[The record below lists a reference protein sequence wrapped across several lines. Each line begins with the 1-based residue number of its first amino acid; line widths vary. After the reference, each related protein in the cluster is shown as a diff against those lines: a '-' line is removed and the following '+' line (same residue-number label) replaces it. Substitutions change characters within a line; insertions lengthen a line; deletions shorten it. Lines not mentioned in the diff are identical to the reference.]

1 MKKIIA
7 AFDGLKFSASTQQH
21 ALDLAANDSLLVGVF
36 LDDFTH
42 HSFKLTD
49 MVGNEGVSAEKIK
62 QLIEKDARTRKE
74 SVLAFED
81 GCRQAGIN
89 YIVHHDKS
97 IALQELV
104 RETIYSDLLIIGA
117 HESLTHMKEELPTTF
132 IKDLLADVQCPVL
145 LVPSAYSNIES
156 VVILY
161 DGDPSSV
168 YAAKMMSYVLPELK
182 PLPVEILSVK
192 PEHAQDNFSHDNL
205 ITEYIQ
211 CHFPD
216 AKISLVSG
224 IPEREIVENLA
235 NRQNT
240 LVVLGAYRRSMVS
253 RWFKPSMADALI
265 KRTKLPLFTA
275 HYK

>member
-1 MKKIIA
+1 MKKVIA
-7 AFDGLKFSASTQQH
+7 AFDGLKYSESTQQY
-21 ALDLAANDSLLVGVF
+21 ALDIACNDGFLVGVF

-49 MVGNEGVSAEKIK
+49 MVGDEGVSSEKIK
-62 QLIEKDARTRKE
+62 KLVEKDVETRKNAV
-74 SVLAFED
+74 SSFENS
-81 GCRQAGIN
+81 CKTAEIKHM
-89 YIVHHDKS
+89 VHHDKS

-104 RETIYSDLLIIGA
+104 KETIYSDLLIIGA
-117 HESLTHMKEELPTTF
+117 HESLTHIEEEVPTRF

-145 LVPSAYSNIES
+145 VVPPVYSKIENI
-156 VVILY
+156 VILY

-168 YAAKMMSYVLPELK
+168 YAAKMMSYMLPELK
-182 PLPVEILSVK
+182 SLPIEIHSVRT
-192 PEHAQDNFSHDNL
+192 EHAQVSFTHDDL
-205 ITEYIQ
+205 IKEFIT

-216 AKISLVSG
+216 AKYSLSSG
-224 IPEREIVENLA
+224 VPETEIIQHLEDKK
-235 NRQNT
+235 NT

-265 KRTKLPLFTA
+265 RKTQLPIFTA

>member
-21 ALDLAANDSLLVGVF
+21 ALDIAPHDSLLVGVF

-49 MVGNEGVSAEKIK
+49 MVGDEGVSAEKIK
-62 QLIEKDARTRKE
+62 QLVDKDVLTRKE
-74 SVLAFED
+74 SVAAFEN
-81 GCRQAGIN
+81 GCQQAGIK

-104 RETIYSDLLIIGA
+104 KETIYSDLLIIGS
-117 HESLTHMKEELPTTF
+117 HESLTHTHEELPSTF
-132 IKDLLADVQCPVL
+132 IKDLLADVQCPVM
-145 LVPSAYSNIES
+145 LVPSTYSKIEN

-161 DGDPSSV
+161 DSDPSSV
-168 YAAKMMSYVLPELK
+168 YAAKMMSYMLPELK
-182 PLPVEILSVK
+182 SLPVEILSVHS
-192 PEHAQDNFSHDNL
+192 EQAQNSFPHDEL
-205 ITEYIQ
+205 IREFML

-216 AKISLVSG
+216 ATFRLVSG
-224 IPEREIVENLA
+224 IAEKEVVEYLA
-235 NRQNT
+235 DRQNT

-253 RWFKPSMADALI
+253 RWLRPSLADALI
-265 KRTKLPLFTA
+265 RKTQLPLFTA